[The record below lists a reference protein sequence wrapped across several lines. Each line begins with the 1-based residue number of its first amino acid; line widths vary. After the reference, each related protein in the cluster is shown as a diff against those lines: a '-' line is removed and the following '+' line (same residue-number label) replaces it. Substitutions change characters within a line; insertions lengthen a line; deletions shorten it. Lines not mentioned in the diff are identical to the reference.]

1 MTKTVITF
9 PLISACLL
17 FAILG
22 DRSACG
28 RRGEA
33 VNKTPVANNDKL
45 AAGVWGGEH
54 IRAEV
59 TEGGAQI
66 EFDCAHGAIEQAIV
80 LNSKGG
86 FDVPGKFAPQHGGPV
101 RDDEESKAISVHYVG
116 TIRGSELSLTIT
128 NAGTKES
135 IGEYTLTHGSEGRV
149 MKCR

>member
-1 MTKTVITF
+1 MTKIIIML

-17 FAILG
+17 FTILG

-28 RRGEA
+28 TKGVA
-33 VNKTPVANNDKL
+33 VNKTSIENNDKL
-45 AAGVWGGEH
+45 APGVWGGNH

-59 TEGGAQI
+59 TAAGAQI

-86 FDVPGKFAPQHGGPV
+86 FDVPGKYAPEHGGPV
-101 RDDEESKAISVHYVG
+101 RDNEESKGISVRYVG

-128 NAGTKES
+128 NADTKES
-135 IGEYTLTHGSEGRV
+135 LGEYTLTHGSDGRI